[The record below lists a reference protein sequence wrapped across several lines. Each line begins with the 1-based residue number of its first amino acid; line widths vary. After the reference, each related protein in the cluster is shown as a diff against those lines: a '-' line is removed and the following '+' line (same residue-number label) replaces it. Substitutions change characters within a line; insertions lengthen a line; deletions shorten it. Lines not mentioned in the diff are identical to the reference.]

1 MSELKKAKDKITKP
15 FSICMPGSFDP
26 ITLGHLE
33 IIKRL
38 ARQFERVVVLVSNNV
53 EKQYLFTQSERLEMV
68 KLVCKNFLN
77 VEVKTTNGLTVE
89 FARNE
94 NISLLARGIRNIADL
109 QYEQNLY
116 NFNQT
121 LDRSIDTIYL
131 IADHKFL
138 FISSKSIKELIKN
151 NAKMDAFLP
160 KEIIEQ
166 VIQKVKSTQSTKN

>member
-1 MSELKKAKDKITKP
+1 MSE
-15 FSICMPGSFDP
+15 SIKTNANINKTNSVCLPGSFDP

-38 ARQFERVVVLVSNNV
+38 TKQFERVVVLVSNNA

-77 VEVKTTNGLTVE
+77 VEVKTTNSLTVE
-89 FARNE
+89 FAKNE
-94 NISLLARGIRNIADL
+94 NISLLARGIRNIADF

-121 LDRSIDTIYL
+121 LDKSIDTIYL

-138 FISSKSIKELIKN
+138 FISSKNIKELIKHN
-151 NAKMDAFLP
+151 VNMDAFLP

-166 VIQKVKSTQSTKN
+166 VILKVKSAQITIK

>member
-1 MSELKKAKDKITKP
+1 MSELKKTNPNINKTN
-15 FSICMPGSFDP
+15 SVCLPGSFDP

-38 ARQFERVVVLVSNNV
+38 AKQFEKVVVLVSNNL

-68 KLVCKNFLN
+68 KLVCKNLLN

-89 FARNE
+89 FVKNE
-94 NISLLARGIRNIADL
+94 NITLLARGIRNIADL

-121 LDRSIDTIYL
+121 LDKSIDTIYL

-138 FISSKSIKELIKN
+138 FISSKNIKELIKHN
-151 NAKMDAFLP
+151 VNMDVFLP
-160 KEIIEQ
+160 KEIIVQ
-166 VIQKVKSTQSTKN
+166 VIERVKSA